1 MKRASIWTDRE
12 GVERGGVST
21 EEAGGSWA
29 RGDGTAREG
38 KDEDPREAASTSAS
52 PWMIL
57 SCGQVEIPRDDSKE
71 AAAGVVAEQ

>member
-52 PWMIL
+52 LRMIL
-57 SCGQVEIPRDDSKE
+57 KLWPSGNT
-71 AAAGVVAEQ
+71 A